1 MPFYFWST
9 LVTFLRWKRYIARVL
24 TLKIPKMQLQAFVQY
39 DQLWYPKRLTQDL
52 CRSYMMHLNKRMWYS
67 KIWSFSKTL
76 KKYAWFLL
84 LNNTLQYPQKKTHT
98 LTLCGNK
105 SYRESQRR
113 IQCLLLFEQHAGPL
127 SVLDI
132 ISSFN
137 YLQKRKTHISNSEE
151 ERNMHANRAAW

>member
-1 MPFYFWST
+1 MIIFENTKEVCMVF
-9 LVTFLRWKRYIARVL
+9 VTQQHCGTRK
-24 TLKIPKMQLQAFVQY
+24 
-39 DQLWYPKRLTQDL
+39 
-52 CRSYMMHLNKRMWYS
+52 
-67 KIWSFSKTL
+67 
-76 KKYAWFLL
+76 
-84 LNNTLQYPQKKTHT
+84 KKTHT

>member
-39 DQLWYPKRLTQDL
+39 DQLWYPRRLTQYL
-52 CRSYMMHLNKRMWYS
+52 CRSYTMHLKKRTKYNNFPKKSKEVYMNGFCYS
-67 KIWSFSKTL
+67 T
-76 KKYAWFLL
+76 
-84 LNNTLQYPQKKTHT
+84 
-98 LTLCGNK
+98 TLCGNK